1 VLNNVFIVMK
11 KILIPFVLLALFGCG
26 KADELAPEVAMISPG
41 NNQVFPGGQTV
52 VVKANIS
59 DNEGIHMV
67 HAICTD
73 ETGGHLLHFE
83 EHLDAKT
90 YSLNQSFPTI
100 SGRTYTIE
108 VEATDHAENVTKKV
122 VVVTTN

>member
-1 VLNNVFIVMK
+1 MK
-11 KILIPFVLLALFGCG
+11 KFLLPILVIALYGCG
-26 KADELAPEVAMISPG
+26 KSDELAPEVAVISPA
-41 NNQVFPGGQTV
+41 NNQVFQGGQTV
-52 VVKANIS
+52 SVKAEIS

-67 HAICTD
+67 HAICMD

-100 SGRTYTIE
+100 SGRTYTLDI
-108 VEATDHAENVTKKV
+108 EATDHADNVTKKV
-122 VVVTTN
+122 IVVKTN